1 VILRPRGPI
10 VGRRPAGCALT
21 CYLLPAML
29 ARLLNRPA
37 PALAQVARFRGLA
50 AGWQPAGAP
59 RAAADA
65 ARLGGPVAADRPRR
79 HPARHPGRLS
89 FTPSPLPVT

>member
-1 VILRPRGPI
+1 MTIRQPRHP
-10 VGRRPAGCALT
+10 VGAVLPTCPHSGVAPAGCALT

-29 ARLLNRPA
+29 TRTA
-37 PALAQVARFRGLA
+37 PAQPLAQVARFRGLA

-65 ARLGGPVAADRPRR
+65 ARLMALWQRIDPAATLRAT
-79 HPARHPGRLS
+79 PAA
-89 FTPSPLPVT
+89 

>member
-1 VILRPRGPI
+1 
-10 VGRRPAGCALT
+10 
-21 CYLLPAML
+21 ML

-65 ARLGGPVAADRPRR
+65 ARLVALWQRID
-79 HPARHPGRLS
+79 PAATLRAIPAA
-89 FTPSPLPVT
+89 